1 MINLDLSKLFTNQ
14 SIAYKKWIIKPFSD
28 YLCYISEVAIEYLP
42 STTNKFDI
50 YMINT
55 KDLFILFYDEF
66 DIQFPLK
73 V

>member
-1 MINLDLSKLFTNQ
+1 L
-14 SIAYKKWIIKPFSD
+14 D
-28 YLCYISEVAIEYLP
+28 YLNFSHIDQISIRKEIYSHFLIIYVKYVEVAIEYLP
-42 STTNKFDI
+42 STTNNFDI